1 MSIIVMSDHDGIHD
15 TKKDPSIVT
24 QWFSGHQK
32 ILVEH
37 ITGISIR
44 LIKLTNT
51 Q

>member
-1 MSIIVMSDHDGIHD
+1 MSRIVMSDHDGIHD

-24 QWFSGHQK
+24 QWYSGQEK

-37 ITGISIR
+37 ITCISIT

-51 Q
+51 L